1 MEREDVIRRSYD
13 LLEPGGGFAVLGV
26 GGIDDDD
33 TSSWQREMRRVVDRW
48 LHTRER
54 SIQWRT
60 RLQVRHEDL
69 IRASRFRTIGHGHYV
84 FRRVRDIDSVVGF
97 LYSTAYANRVVLGS
111 RAEAFEA
118 ELRASLLNVEPDGH
132 FVEDVNVYFVLARKD
147 SAI

>member
-1 MEREDVIRRSYD
+1 
-13 LLEPGGGFAVLGV
+13 
-26 GGIDDDD
+26 
-33 TSSWQREMRRVVDRW
+33 
-48 LHTRER
+48 
-54 SIQWRT
+54 
-60 RLQVRHEDL
+60 
-69 IRASRFRTIGHGHYV
+69 
-84 FRRVRDIDSVVGF
+84 VRDIDSVVGF